1 MTDSKAEGGETK
13 TSSTISSSF
22 FNFENRHT
30 SHLSSPSAQSVQW
43 SVERHGITNVLEG
56 YSKPVQK
63 YDPSIPAPAVLLSS
77 GPAVKMRPPKSDTS
91 TGTMYV
97 PSKAA
102 PPSATSSTISSNTST
117 STDSFFDFTDR
128 HTSHLTSASAQNV
141 EWSERKGLFV
151 DLAEGYSKP
160 ASSVPVSEAKP
171 RQMVTSSY
179 NQSNKSTNKSTAGG
193 GETKTSSSL
202 INQQQERFKVIASK
216 PKDQRTS
223 EDMEF
228 IVSFQESLGVETSI
242 SRKNGSIPGRQRPDA
257 VSSPV
262 STSSTSIITATNSIN
277 TTTSSTKGEVLMA
290 AVAAASPRVDPA
302 YAKFLASS
310 SSSRSST
317 QPSTSSQPG
326 AAAAAAASSVTS
338 SAAIAYDI
346 VFIMNQLAAGKISQD
361 QFDTLN
367 AKLM

>member
-1 MTDSKAEGGETK
+1 MTDTKAEGGETK

-43 SVERHGITNVLEG
+43 SVERQGITDVSEG

-102 PPSATSSTISSNTST
+102 PPSTTSSTASSNTST
-117 STDSFFDFTDR
+117 STDSFFDFKDR
-128 HTSHLTSASAQNV
+128 HTSHLSSASAQSV

-151 DLAEGYSKP
+151 DVAEGHSKP
-160 ASSVPVSEAKP
+160 ASSAPGSEAKP

-179 NQSNKSTNKSTAGG
+179 NQSTKSTNKSTAGG

-223 EDMEF
+223 EDMAF

-242 SRKNGSIPGRQRPDA
+242 SRKNGSIPGRQRPDD

-262 STSSTSIITATNSIN
+262 STSSTSTE
-277 TTTSSTKGEVLMA
+277 GEVLMA

-310 SSSRSST
+310 SSRSST

-326 AAAAAAASSVTS
+326 AAAAAAAAASSVTS

-361 QFDTLN
+361 QFDALN
-367 AKLM
+367 SKLM